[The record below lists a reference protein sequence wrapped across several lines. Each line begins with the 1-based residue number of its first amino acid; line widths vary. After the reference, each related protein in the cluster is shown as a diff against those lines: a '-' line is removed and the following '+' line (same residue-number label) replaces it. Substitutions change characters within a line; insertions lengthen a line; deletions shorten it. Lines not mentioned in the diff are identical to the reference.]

1 MQGSFTEQLD
11 KQTSTVERISRRSA
25 RVLLRMRIEVRGKDT
40 TERVFVEDAN
50 TLVVNA
56 HGALIELAAPVLL
69 GQRITVSNSATR
81 HSRRCRVAYLGASF
95 EGKVRVGVEF
105 LRPSPSFWQIAFPP
119 DDWATVEN

>member
-1 MQGSFTEQLD
+1 MPESSTEQ
-11 KQTSTVERISRRSA
+11 QNREASTAERIPRRSA

-40 TERVFVEDAN
+40 TERVFVEDAY

-69 GQRITVSNSATR
+69 GQPIAVSNNATR
-81 HSRRCRVAYLGASF
+81 QSRQCRVAYLGASS

-119 DDWATVEN
+119 DDWGVAEG